1 MVAPKVPDRRKL
13 LALTLGGLLVRVAFL
28 LLEPATRPIADER
41 TWTNWAI
48 ENLVTEKVRF
58 NPLRTRMIFYPP
70 LYPYFIALPYE
81 LFGSLAAVKWAQAL
95 VSSLLVPAVGR
106 VAALA
111 FGPAAGLLAAAF
123 AAFYPDFVW
132 FSVHFWS
139 ETLFM
144 VLLWW
149 AFERLFM
156 ADRTRRLPPAL
167 AAGVLWGLS
176 ILVRETALYFTP
188 LAALRLAFGWQRKG
202 GILRGAAF
210 LLAALV
216 TVAPW
221 TLRNWLVFRAF
232 VPVST
237 AGSLNLFQGNAR
249 LTRQEVYDRYY
260 AVGGRIEQHRY
271 AQRMGVQAILE
282 RQPLWAFEKLRDEMP
297 RFWEADSLALIH
309 IKRGAYGDVPV
320 QAARASWA
328 VVVLPYL
335 AALGLFLAGLLGL
348 PLDRDRLLLVG
359 FLVFYN
365 ALHVITH
372 GFARYRLPI
381 MPVVLMVAAWTVVEW
396 RAGRYPALDLRRR
409 LLAAALALLA
419 VLTLLP
425 SFRMDY
431 ADPAFGFAA
440 PKPAGEWMDEAPP
453 S

>member
-1 MVAPKVPDRRKL
+1 MSFQRRL
-13 LALTLGGLLVRVAFL
+13 IALTLCGLALRVGFL

-41 TWTNWAI
+41 TWTNWAV
-48 ENLVTEKVRF
+48 EDLVTPKVRF
-58 NPLRTRMIFYPP
+58 DPLRTKMIFYPP
-70 LYPYFIALPYE
+70 LYPYFIAVPYD
-81 LFGSLAAVKWAQAL
+81 LFGGLTAVKWAQAA
-95 VSSLLVPAVGR
+95 VSALLVPAVGR
-106 VAALA
+106 VGALA
-111 FGPAAGLLAAAF
+111 FGPAAGLLAAGF

-139 ETLFM
+139 ETLFL

-149 AFERLFM
+149 AFERYFV
-156 ADRTRRLPPAL
+156 ADRTQLLSHAV
-167 AAGVLWGLS
+167 AAGFLWGLS
-176 ILVRETALYFTP
+176 ILVRETVLYFTP
-188 LAALRLAFGWQRKG
+188 LAALRLALGWQRKG
-202 GILRGAAF
+202 GILRGSVF

-260 AVGGRIEQHRY
+260 AVEGRIEQHRY

-282 RQPLWAFEKLRDEMP
+282 RQPWWALEKLRDEMP
-297 RFWEADSLALIH
+297 RFWEADSLALVH
-309 IKRGAYGDVPV
+309 IKRGAYGAVEV
-320 QAARASWA
+320 RHARAAWL

-335 AALGLFLAGLLGL
+335 AAVGLFLAGLIGL

-372 GFARYRLPI
+372 GFARYRMPI
-381 MPVVLMVAAWTVVEW
+381 VPVVLMVAAWTVVEW
-396 RAGRYPALDLRRR
+396 RAGRYPALGARRKA
-409 LLAAALALLA
+409 LAAALLLLA
-419 VLTLLP
+419 VLTLAP
-425 SFRMDY
+425 SFRMNY

-440 PKPAGEWMDEAPP
+440 SAAPGRWHDEASKP
-453 S
+453 